1 MLFRSFKRSPLALII
16 VALHA
21 WVFLSGHKALQLPT
35 TGPRQYIE
43 VWNVAPT
50 PSDQYAPAIKTTKQ
64 TELQMRKSARLA
76 EYSPP
81 AAARPINPAINIAG
95 SAPPIAAPA
104 VSPPAADPD
113 DPFDTGRLSPK
124 KENALSPVD
133 IDRLRAQARD
143 DEKNRIKTPLERL
156 HEREHIVR
164 TIESKVADG
173 AASAARKDC
182 QTAYGGA
189 GVFAIVPLL
198 YGTLTDDGCKWK

>member
-1 MLFRSFKRSPLALII
+1 MLFPSFKRSPLVLII

-21 WVFLSGHKALQLPT
+21 WVFLSGHEAWRLPS

-43 VWNVAPT
+43 VWNVAP
-50 PSDQYAPAIKTTKQ
+50 PRPEQYTPAIKTPKP
-64 TELQMRKSARLA
+64 TELPMRKAARHA
-76 EYSPP
+76 EYSPL
-81 AAARPINPAINIAG
+81 AAYHPIDPVINIAG
-95 SAPPIAAPA
+95 SAAPIAAPA
-104 VSPPAADPD
+104 VAPPAAEPD
-113 DPFDTGRLSPK
+113 DPFDTGRRSPK
-124 KENALSPVD
+124 KENGLSPVD

-173 AASAARKDC
+173 AARAARKDC